1 VPLLRRVPV
10 AAVIAVVLATN
21 SVLTA
26 GVASAQP
33 PDQPPACSDT
43 LPQLRYLV
51 LFDTGTA
58 QADARRTIGS
68 SCGRLTGYYPQ
79 IGVAVADSADA
90 RFPNRIG
97 IDRAY
102 SAQRVLRLQQG
113 PRKTDET
120 ESTRAQVTADPA
132 AVPSADRTGEQWDM
146 DLIHADRARKISEG
160 SRDVVVGVL
169 DSGVDPNH
177 PDLRPALDPMLSAG
191 CLSGIPDRS
200 RNAWIPTASPH
211 GTHVAGTIAAADD
224 GRGITGVAPGVRIAS
239 VKVVDD
245 DGYILPEY
253 AVCGLMWATVNKMAV
268 TNNSYFVDPWLM
280 TCNRDGEHVVYE
292 AVRRAVDYA
301 TQQGTLT
308 VAAASNEAADLADP
322 GGQTAGG
329 PDESGV
335 DRRTLDGGCKVLP
348 AGLRGVVA
356 VSAIGAD
363 KLKAGYSSYG
373 LGVIDVTAPGGE
385 PRASSQPAPSA
396 QSDDRQSRP
405 SCVLSTVPGGYDRYC
420 GTSMATPHVTGVAA
434 LLASEHPG
442 ASPPELSRMLNEQ
455 AESIP
460 CPADYDLD
468 DTGAQDA
475 YCDGYAPYNGFYGHG
490 LVNAEAAVTDQTGE
504 QATDA
509 TTESADRSATESVAR
524 SGAIK

>member
-1 VPLLRRVPV
+1 VPLLRRLPV
-10 AAVIAVVLATN
+10 AAVTAVVLVTN
-21 SVLTA
+21 MVTTGAVANA
-26 GVASAQP
+26 GQP
-33 PDQPPACSDT
+33 DKPPACTAT

-51 LFDTGTA
+51 LFDEGTQQAAAGKEVTGA
-58 QADARRTIGS
+58 
-68 SCGRLTGYYPQ
+68 CGKLSGFYPQ
-79 IGVAVADSADA
+79 IGVAVATSADA

-97 IDRAY
+97 VDRAF
-102 SAQRVLRLQQG
+102 SAQRVMRSQQG
-113 PRKTDET
+113 PRKSDET
-120 ESTRAQVTADPA
+120 DSTKAQVTTNPA
-132 AVPSADRTGEQWDM
+132 AVSTVDLTGEQWDM
-146 DLIHADRARKISEG
+146 DLIHADRARRIDPG

-177 PDLRPALDPMLSAG
+177 PDLRKALDPALSAG
-191 CLSGIPDRS
+191 CLSGIPDRAKD
-200 RNAWIPTASPH
+200 AWIPTASPH

-224 GRGITGVAPGVRIAS
+224 GHGITGVAPGVRIAS

-245 DGYILPEY
+245 DGFILPEY

-280 TCNRDGEHVVYE
+280 TCNREGEQVVSE

-301 TQQGTLT
+301 TRQGTLT
-308 VAAASNEAADLADP
+308 VAAATNDGVDLSDP
-322 GGQTAGG
+322 SGQTAEG
-329 PDESGV
+329 PADASGA
-335 DRRTLDGGCKVLP
+335 DRRTLDSSCKVLP

-356 VSAIGAD
+356 VSAVGEN

-385 PRASSQPAPSA
+385 PKTAESAQQAAAPAPKPA
-396 QSDDRQSRP
+396 
-405 SCVLSTVPGGYDRYC
+405 CVLSTVPGGYDRFC

-434 LLASEHPG
+434 LLASKHPD
-442 ASPPELSRMLNEQ
+442 ASPPELSRMLNDQ

-490 LVNAEAAVTDQTGE
+490 LVDAEAAVTDSTS
-504 QATDA
+504 D
-509 TTESADRSATESVAR
+509 SAEDN
-524 SGAIK
+524 

>member
-1 VPLLRRVPV
+1 VPLLRRLPV
-10 AAVIAVVLATN
+10 AAVTAVVLATN
-21 SVLTA
+21 MVTT
-26 GVASAQP
+26 GVVASAQQ
-33 PDQPPACSDT
+33 PDKPPACTAT

-51 LFDTGTA
+51 LFDDGTQ
-58 QADARRTIGS
+58 QAAATKEVAGA
-68 SCGRLTGYYPQ
+68 CGKLTGYYPQ
-79 IGVAVADSADA
+79 IGVAVATSPDA
-90 RFPNRIG
+90 RFTNRIG
-97 IDRAY
+97 VDRAF
-102 SAQRVLRLQQG
+102 SAQRVMRSQQG
-113 PRKTDET
+113 PRKSDET
-120 ESTRAQVTADPA
+120 DATKAQVTADPA
-132 AVPSADRTGEQWDM
+132 AVSTVDLTGEQWDM
-146 DLIHADRARKISEG
+146 NLIRADRARHIDPG

-177 PDLRPALDPMLSAG
+177 PDLRKALDPALSAG
-191 CLSGIPDRS
+191 CLSGIPDRA
-200 RNAWIPTASPH
+200 RNAWVPTASPH

-224 GRGITGVAPGVRIAS
+224 GHGITGVAPGVRVAS

-245 DGYILPEY
+245 DGFILPEY

-280 TCNRDGEHVVYE
+280 TCNREGEHVVFE

-301 TQQGTLT
+301 TSQGTLT
-308 VAAASNEAADLADP
+308 VAAATNDGVDLSDP
-322 GGQTAGG
+322 SGQTAEG
-329 PDESGV
+329 PADASGA
-335 DRRTLDGGCKVLP
+335 DRRTLDSSCKVLP

-356 VSAIGAD
+356 VSAVGEN

-385 PRASSQPAPSA
+385 PKAAEPAQPASEPA
-396 QSDDRQSRP
+396 P
-405 SCVLSTVPGGYDRYC
+405 KPACVLSTVPGGYDRFC

-434 LLASEHPG
+434 LLAGKHPD
-442 ASPPELSRMLNEQ
+442 ASAPELSRMLSDQ

-490 LVNAEAAVTDQTGE
+490 LVDAEAAVSDSTSDS
-504 QATDA
+504 
-509 TTESADRSATESVAR
+509 SADN
-524 SGAIK
+524 